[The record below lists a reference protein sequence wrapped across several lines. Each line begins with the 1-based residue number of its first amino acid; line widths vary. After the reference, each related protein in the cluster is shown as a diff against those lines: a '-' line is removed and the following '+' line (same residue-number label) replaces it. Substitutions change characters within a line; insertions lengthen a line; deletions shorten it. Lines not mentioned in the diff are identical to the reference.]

1 VTGVLWAAASGIGFG
16 LFQSLNARAVRQVE
30 DVYLSTL
37 LQLLVAALV
46 LVGVCLATEDVGQ
59 LGDAPSWALVS
70 FAVAG
75 ALHFLVG
82 WTLLNLS
89 QNRIGAAR
97 TSPLLIMVPLFG
109 IAIAAVTL
117 GELPRAAALAAIAPM
132 VLGAYVVSA
141 PGSGPVARWRD
152 SLFGL
157 GTAFM
162 WALSPVFTVKGL
174 DGLDSPLLGVAIGL
188 LVSVAGYGLALAVRW
203 PRRRHG
209 PVPRSGIALKLAAGV
224 IVALA
229 TWGRWESLD
238 LVTVGVVL
246 ALNLLS
252 VPVVLLLA
260 PVVSGRHIEH
270 VTVRVWVGAALVVG
284 GSLALIA
291 LE

>member
-1 VTGVLWAAASGIGFG
+1 VTGILWAAASGIGFG
-16 LFQSLNARAVRQVE
+16 LFQSLNARAVREVE

-46 LVGVCLATEDVGQ
+46 LVGVCLATEDLGQ
-59 LGDAPSWALVS
+59 LADAPGWALAS
-70 FAVAG
+70 FAIAG
-75 ALHFLVG
+75 VLHFLVG

-89 QNRIGAAR
+89 QDRIGAAR
-97 TSPLLIMVPLFG
+97 TSPLLIMVPIFG
-109 IAIAAVTL
+109 VVIAAVTL

-132 VLGAYVVSA
+132 VLGAWVVSA
-141 PGSGPVARWRD
+141 PGSGPVARWQD

-174 DGLDSPLLGVAIGL
+174 EGLDSPVLGVAIGL
-188 LVSVAGYGLALAVRW
+188 LVSVAGCGLALAITR
-203 PRRRHG
+203 PRRRRPQRRG
-209 PVPRSGIALKLAAGV
+209 MALKLAAGV
-224 IVALA
+224 LVALA

-260 PVVSGRHIEH
+260 PVVSGRHVEH
-270 VTVRVWVGAALVVG
+270 VTVRVWVGAGLVVG
-284 GSLALIA
+284 GSLALIV